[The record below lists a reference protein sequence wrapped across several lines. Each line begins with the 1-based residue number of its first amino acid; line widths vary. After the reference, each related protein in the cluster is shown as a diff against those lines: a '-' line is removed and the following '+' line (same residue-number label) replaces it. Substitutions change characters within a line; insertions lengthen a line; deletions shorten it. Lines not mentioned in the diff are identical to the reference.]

1 MQISVQ
7 TNIKDIERALNNF
20 ARKQVPFAA
29 AAAMTATAKLVQ
41 QAEVKNLSHVLDN
54 PTPFTLRSIGIT
66 AARKNNLVAKVYMR
80 DVAASYLEPYEFG
93 GVHKLNGRALL
104 NPKDVGT
111 NQYGNLPRNVLA
123 RLKGRRDVF
132 IGAVKTKDG
141 KVINGVWQRPLAT
154 APLPGRKAPKGAN
167 ASTQL
172 KLLIRFGDA
181 LEVKQHLGYRTLAK
195 MVIAASFNREMER
208 ALTAAM
214 ATARK

>member
-7 TNIKDIERALNNF
+7 TNVKEIERALNIF
-20 ARKQVPFAA
+20 VRKQVPFAA

-80 DVAASYLEPYEFG
+80 DVAASYLEPFEFG

-104 NPKDVGT
+104 NPKDIGT
-111 NQYGNLPRNVLA
+111 NQYGNLPRNVMA
-123 RLKGRRDVF
+123 RLKGRSDVF
-132 IGAVKTKDG
+132 IGVVKTKDG
-141 KVINGVWQRPLAT
+141 KMINGVWQRPLAT
-154 APLPGRKAPKGAN
+154 APKAGRKAAKSAN
-167 ASTQL
+167 STGHL

-181 LEVKQHLGYRTLAK
+181 LEVKQHLGYRALAK
-195 MVIAASFNREMER
+195 AVIAASFNREMGK

-214 ATARK
+214 ATARN